1 MLIIK
6 IASEYKAIFT
16 IQKYCLFGFMFK
28 DFASVRTFFWPVKF
42 SVGLLFSL
50 QCWKSGEE

>member
-6 IASEYKAIFT
+6 IASEYETSFT
-16 IQKYCLFGFMFK
+16 IQNIVFLALCLRILQVSELF
-28 DFASVRTFFWPVKF
+28 RPVKF

-50 QCWKSGEE
+50 QCWKSGKE